1 LQQYPDN
8 VALHLA
14 RIKAL
19 GRLDRLEEIENTY
32 RRLIAAYP
40 GNDVFYFRLAAFYLD
55 NFRQADAEALFRTRV
70 QQFPHD
76 IEKFKDLLRFRY
88 EVAGVEAATAELE
101 RAIAES
107 AGRTDYQ
114 FLLAELLERSGDA
127 NGSAEVWRRI
137 ARDAQFVG
145 DRHRAITLWASQL
158 WLTGDRPKAAEL
170 AESVLAEDPKN
181 EQALILKSSWLLQER
196 DFGTAI
202 ALLRTALRGSPD
214 SAEALL
220 LLARAHELSGADNL
234 ADDAYT
240 RALTASEDDADIGV
254 AYTRFLIQRGRPER
268 AAAVLE
274 KVLSKSPADRESL
287 VLMAQVRIASGD
299 WQGAQDI
306 ADRLRE
312 IGKSDS
318 VSEQIMG
325 AIYAGQKRYQE
336 SVAAFEHAYRSSSQG
351 MQPMI
356 LLVRA
361 YVIAGQHA
369 RADSF
374 LDAVLTVNPD
384 NRVAR
389 LLQGQL
395 YASQGDTNKAAAVFR
410 ELVNRDASTVTAWRY
425 LASTELSRSGAQQ
438 AIVVLDEGLSANAE
452 SFDLRLMKALL
463 LERMGDFEAAISE
476 YEVLL
481 SMRPQADVVANNL
494 ASALSDHR
502 TDQASLQR
510 ALDVARRFRN
520 SDVPQFKDTLGW
532 THYRLGAAK
541 DAIELIAEAAESV
554 PFEPVFRYHL
564 GMSYAAL
571 EDSEAALRE
580 LEKALELAG
589 DEEFRY
595 RKEVEGA
602 IQDL

>member
-1 LQQYPDN
+1 
-8 VALHLA
+8 
-14 RIKAL
+14 
-19 GRLDRLEEIENTY
+19 
-32 RRLIAAYP
+32 
-40 GNDVFYFRLAAFYLD
+40 
-55 NFRQADAEALFRTRV
+55 
-70 QQFPHD
+70 
-76 IEKFKDLLRFRY
+76 
-88 EVAGVEAATAELE
+88 
-101 RAIAES
+101 
-107 AGRTDYQ
+107 
-114 FLLAELLERSGDA
+114 
-127 NGSAEVWRRI
+127 
-137 ARDAQFVG
+137 
-145 DRHRAITLWASQL
+145 
-158 WLTGDRPKAAEL
+158 
-170 AESVLAEDPKN
+170 
-181 EQALILKSSWLLQER
+181 
-196 DFGTAI
+196 
-202 ALLRTALRGSPD
+202 
-214 SAEALL
+214 
-220 LLARAHELSGADNL
+220 
-234 ADDAYT
+234 
-240 RALTASEDDADIGV
+240 
-254 AYTRFLIQRGRPER
+254 
-268 AAAVLE
+268 
-274 KVLSKSPADRESL
+274 
-287 VLMAQVRIASGD
+287 
-299 WQGAQDI
+299 
-306 ADRLRE
+306 
-312 IGKSDS
+312 
-318 VSEQIMG
+318 
-325 AIYAGQKRYQE
+325 
-336 SVAAFEHAYRSSSQG
+336 
-351 MQPMI
+351 MI

-410 ELVNRDASTVTAWRY
+410 ELVNRDASTVAAWRN

-438 AIVVLDEGLSANAE
+438 AIAVLDEGLSVNAE

-532 THYRLGAAK
+532 THYRLGDAEG
-541 DAIELIAEAAESV
+541 AIELIAEAAESV